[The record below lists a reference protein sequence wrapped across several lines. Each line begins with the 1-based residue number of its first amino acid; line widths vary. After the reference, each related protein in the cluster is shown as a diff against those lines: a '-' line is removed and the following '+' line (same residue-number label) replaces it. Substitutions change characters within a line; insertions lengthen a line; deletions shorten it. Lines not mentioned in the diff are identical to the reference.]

1 MTKNLLTVIAII
13 EFGTGLVLVTFPS
26 LLTRLLFGLL
36 LDTLVSFTVARVAG
50 VAIVALSVACWL
62 ARNDGQSPAARGL
75 VIAMVL
81 YNIAVVIVLVYTALG
96 LSLSGIGLWP
106 VVVLHIAMSVWCIM
120 SLANK
125 PLKKLGK

>member
-13 EFGTGLVLVTFPS
+13 EFGTGLVLVTLPS

-62 ARNDGQSPAARGL
+62 ARNDGQSRAARGL
-75 VIAMVL
+75 LSAMVL
-81 YNIAVVIVLVYTALG
+81 YNIAIVIVLVYTALG
-96 LSLSGIGLWP
+96 LLLSGIGLWP
-106 VVVLHIAMSVWCIM
+106 VVLLHIAMSVWCIM
-120 SLANK
+120 ILVSK
-125 PLKKLGK
+125 PLQKIG